1 VAAGGRG
8 LRFVHE
14 RGIAGYPADVPDEER
29 RCPSCQALVAA
40 DATWCGQCY
49 ASLVVPPRRDEPAP
63 APPLGGVTDGG
74 ERTAAYWP
82 CPVCGARNPIEADTC
97 VTCGTPFAQVM
108 RDATPGRTVD
118 PKDAVTASLV
128 FPGLGHRK
136 VGRGTDGLARGVL
149 FALSFG
155 MAMLVGIS
163 GTRSPAL
170 FLVFVLFL
178 ATALAVYAFSAYE
191 ASRLAKGGDLLIS
204 SRVLL
209 WVLVGLVML
218 STLLLAMAV
227 VTANRG

>member
-1 VAAGGRG
+1 MS
-8 LRFVHE
+8 E
-14 RGIAGYPADVPDEER
+14 QER

-49 ASLVVPPRRDEPAP
+49 ASLVEPPLRDEPAP
-63 APPLGGVTDGG
+63 APSQGDATAGGD
-74 ERTAAYWP
+74 RTAAYWP
-82 CPVCGARNPIEADTC
+82 CAVCGGRNPIEAETC

-108 RDATPGRTVD
+108 RDAASERAVD
-118 PKDAVTASLV
+118 PKDAVTASLL

-136 VGRGTDGLARGVL
+136 VGRGMDGLARGIL

-163 GTRSPAL
+163 GTGSSAL
-170 FLVFVLFL
+170 FVVFVLFL
-178 ATALAVYAFSAYE
+178 VTALGVYGFSAYE
-191 ASRLAKGGDLLIS
+191 ASRLAKGGDLLVS

-227 VTANRG
+227 LSANRG